1 MPICTKIAIFFDFI
15 AIFGLVIEVMASQER
30 NIIRRRIANAYL
42 SSVISISLVLM
53 LIGIAALLIVNA
65 RSVSDYFKES
75 LQVSVLMK
83 QEVSEKQ
90 AEEYRKAISG
100 LPFVRTTRL
109 VSKEEGTE
117 ELKQMLGED
126 FLSVFESSPVPLSI
140 DVSLRAEY
148 VSPDSLE
155 FVKSKLSAYKIVDE
169 IECQQSLVEAL
180 NANLAKISLV
190 LGIFILLMLFVS
202 FVLINNTVRL
212 SVFSRRFTIHTM
224 QLVGATRSFIRKPFL
239 VSAVWQG
246 LVAAVIAVAALAS
259 MLLAVKRSFEALF
272 TIFRLQQMLVVAGI
286 VVVCGVL
293 ICVLSTYF
301 VVNKLVGLTR
311 NDLYY

>member
-1 MPICTKIAIFFDFI
+1 
-15 AIFGLVIEVMASQER
+15 MASQER

-246 LVAAVIAVAALAS
+246 LVAAGIAVAALAS

>member
-1 MPICTKIAIFFDFI
+1 
-15 AIFGLVIEVMASQER
+15 MASRER

-53 LIGIAALLIVNA
+53 LIGVAALLVVNA
-65 RSVSDYFKES
+65 RGVSDYFKES

-90 AEEYRKAISG
+90 AEEYRKSISE

-155 FVKSKLSAYKIVDE
+155 LVKSKLSAYRIVDE

-180 NANLAKISLV
+180 NANLARISLV

-246 LVAAVIAVAALAS
+246 LVAAVIAVAALAA

-272 TIFRLQQMLVVAGI
+272 TIFRIQQMLVVAGV

>member
-1 MPICTKIAIFFDFI
+1 
-15 AIFGLVIEVMASQER
+15 MASQER

-53 LIGIAALLIVNA
+53 LIGIAALLVVNA

-246 LVAAVIAVAALAS
+246 LVAAGIAVAALAS

>member
-1 MPICTKIAIFFDFI
+1 
-15 AIFGLVIEVMASQER
+15 MASQER

-246 LVAAVIAVAALAS
+246 LVAAVIAVAALAA

-272 TIFRLQQMLVVAGI
+272 TIFRLQQMLVVAGV

>member
-1 MPICTKIAIFFDFI
+1 
-15 AIFGLVIEVMASQER
+15 MASQER

-90 AEEYRKAISG
+90 AEEYRKAISE

-246 LVAAVIAVAALAS
+246 LVAAVIAVAALAA

-272 TIFRLQQMLVVAGI
+272 TIFRLQQMLVVAGV

>member
-1 MPICTKIAIFFDFI
+1 
-15 AIFGLVIEVMASQER
+15 MASQER

-246 LVAAVIAVAALAS
+246 LVAAVIAVAALAA

-272 TIFRLQQMLVVAGI
+272 TIFRLQQMLVVAGV

-311 NDLYY
+311 HDLYY

>member
-1 MPICTKIAIFFDFI
+1 
-15 AIFGLVIEVMASQER
+15 MASQER

-53 LIGIAALLIVNA
+53 LIGVAAFLIVNSSA
-65 RSVSDYFKES
+65 VSDYFKES

-83 QEVSEKQ
+83 QEVTEKQ
-90 AEEYRKAISG
+90 AEDYRSAVAE
-100 LPFVRTTRL
+100 LPFVRSTRL

-126 FLSVFESSPVPLSI
+126 FLSVFESSPVPISV
-140 DVSLRAEY
+140 DVSLRANY
-148 VSPDSLE
+148 VSPDSLDM
-155 FVKSKLSAYKIVDE
+155 VKAKLGAYKVVDE

-180 NANLAKISLV
+180 NANLAKISLI
-190 LGIFILLMLFVS
+190 LGVFILLMLFVS

-246 LVAAVIAVAALAS
+246 LVAALVAIAALAA
-259 MLLAVKRSFEALF
+259 MLFAIKSSFEALF
-272 TIFRLQQMLVVAGI
+272 LIFRLQQMLVVAGI
-286 VVVCGVL
+286 VILCGVL

>member
-1 MPICTKIAIFFDFI
+1 
-15 AIFGLVIEVMASQER
+15 MASQER

-246 LVAAVIAVAALAS
+246 LVAAVIAVAALAA

>member
-1 MPICTKIAIFFDFI
+1 
-15 AIFGLVIEVMASQER
+15 MASQER

-155 FVKSKLSAYKIVDE
+155 IVKSKLSAYKIVDE

-246 LVAAVIAVAALAS
+246 LVAAVIAVAALAA

-272 TIFRLQQMLVVAGI
+272 TIFRLQHMLVVAGV